1 MYTLNIF
8 KVDIKCYNRTG
19 GSSNQSALPHMFSG
33 AETRPGASFF
43 FSSSL
48 KSSVWGDFSHIWMRH
63 LAHRQH
69 ILALCV
75 VVRLH
80 WILEMSALCVLHC
93 YTCYLTYFVQR
104 QGGKKRH
111 PVRTLTFLDKSLKCN
126 SYSAVDQEA
135 SSQTFRYFELIR
147 HFSLKFS
154 PPGQYFTSTVLLS
167 GCVLLIFYFRYFCL
181 ALPTF

>member
-43 FSSSL
+43 FLLSQILSL
-48 KSSVWGDFSHIWMRH
+48 RRFQSHLNETFGTQTAHFSFVCCCEATLDFRNVST
-63 LAHRQH
+63 
-69 ILALCV
+69 LCV
-75 VVRLH
+75 ALLH
-80 WILEMSALCVLHC
+80 LLFNLLCAK
-93 YTCYLTYFVQR
+93 TGR
-104 QGGKKRH
+104 KKKKRH

-147 HFSLKFS
+147 HF
-154 PPGQYFTSTVLLS
+154 
-167 GCVLLIFYFRYFCL
+167 
-181 ALPTF
+181 